1 MSTNIENLMNEAM
14 KNIKTMVDANTI
26 VGDVITAPDGT
37 IIIPITRVS
46 MGFGA
51 GGSEFGARPG
61 PDGDK
66 GKMFGG
72 GTGAGV
78 SVNPVAFMVVTKDS
92 VRIMPVSNTM
102 STVERVIDTMP
113 ELMSKFNN
121 FVNDIAERREKK
133 KELKKE
139 QKAEKSGAITL
150 E

>member
-1 MSTNIENLMNEAM
+1 MSTPIEQLMGEAM
-14 KNIKTMVDANTI
+14 KNIKAMVDANTI
-26 VGDVITAPDGT
+26 VGDVITTPDGT
-37 IIIPITRVS
+37 TIIPITRVS
-46 MGFGA
+46 VGFGA

-61 PDGDK
+61 PDGEK

-78 SVNPVAFMVVTKDS
+78 TVNPVAFLVVTKDS

-113 ELMSKFNN
+113 ELMGKFNN
-121 FVNDIAERREKK
+121 FVNDIADRRERK

-139 QKAEKSGAITL
+139 KKEEKSSTITL
-150 E
+150 

>member
-1 MSTNIENLMNEAM
+1 MSTQVEQLMNEAM
-14 KNIKTMVDANTI
+14 KNVKTMVDANTI
-26 VGDVITAPDGT
+26 VGDVITTPDGT
-37 IIIPITRVS
+37 LIIPITRVT

-61 PDGDK
+61 PDGEK

-78 SVNPVAFMVVTKDS
+78 TVNPVAFLVVTKDS

-113 ELMSKFNN
+113 ELMGKFNN
-121 FVNDIAERREKK
+121 FVNDIADRRER
-133 KELKKE
+133 KKE
-139 QKAEKSGAITL
+139 QKKEKKEEKSSTITL

>member
-1 MSTNIENLMNEAM
+1 MSTQVEQLMNEAM
-14 KNIKTMVDANTI
+14 KNVKTMVDANTI
-26 VGDVITAPDGT
+26 VGDVITTPDGT
-37 IIIPITRVS
+37 LIIPITRVT

-61 PDGDK
+61 PDGEK

-78 SVNPVAFMVVTKDS
+78 TVNPVAFLVVTKDS

-113 ELMSKFNN
+113 ELMGKFNN
-121 FVNDIAERREKK
+121 FVNDIADRRERK

-139 QKAEKSGAITL
+139 KKEEKSSTITL
-150 E
+150 

>member
-1 MSTNIENLMNEAM
+1 MSTQVEQLMNEAM
-14 KNIKTMVDANTI
+14 KNVKTMVDANTI
-26 VGDVITAPDGT
+26 VGDVITTPDGT
-37 IIIPITRVS
+37 LIIPITRVT

-61 PDGDK
+61 PDGEK

-78 SVNPVAFMVVTKDS
+78 TVNPVAFLVVTKDS

-113 ELMSKFNN
+113 ELMGKFNN
-121 FVNDIAERREKK
+121 FVNDIADRRERK

-139 QKAEKSGAITL
+139 K
-150 E
+150 

>member
-1 MSTNIENLMNEAM
+1 MSTQVEQLMNEAM
-14 KNIKTMVDANTI
+14 KNVKTMVDANTI
-26 VGDVITAPDGT
+26 VGDVITTPDGT
-37 IIIPITRVS
+37 LIIPITRVT

-61 PDGDK
+61 PDGEK

-78 SVNPVAFMVVTKDS
+78 TVNPVAFLVVTKDS

-113 ELMSKFNN
+113 ELMGKFNN
-121 FVNDIAERREKK
+121 FVNDIADRRERK

-139 QKAEKSGAITL
+139 KKEEKSSTITL

>member
-1 MSTNIENLMNEAM
+1 MSTQIEQLMNEAM
-14 KNIKTMVDANTI
+14 KNVKAMVDANTV
-26 VGDVITAPDGT
+26 VGDVITASDGT
-37 IIIPITRVS
+37 LIIPVTRVS

-78 SVNPVAFMVVTKDS
+78 TVNPVAFLIVTKDS
-92 VRIMPVSNTM
+92 VRVMPVTNTM
-102 STVERVIDTMP
+102 STVEKLVDSMP
-113 ELMSKFNN
+113 ELMGKFNN
-121 FVNDIAERREKK
+121 FINNMAERKERK

-139 QKAEKSGAITL
+139 KKEEKSSTITL